1 MEKNEIQPNVQEW
14 IENQATF
21 QAQVKSWIAENGY
34 QKKAMWIIRDEI
46 DDSGSQSVEGVVID
60 LFHPVKLKLSRPNL
74 KIDPIYLHCTCH
86 TQKNED
92 SIRSAVEDI
101 NENLIKKLK
110 DISLY
115 L

>member
-1 MEKNEIQPNVQEW
+1 MGKNEIQPNVQEW
-14 IENQATF
+14 IENQAAF
-21 QAQVKSWIAENGY
+21 QAQVKSWTAEKSCP
-34 QKKAMWIIRDEI
+34 KKAMWIIRDEI
-46 DDSGSQSVEGVVID
+46 DDSVVID
-60 LFHPVKLKLSRPNL
+60 LFYPVNLKLSLPNL
-74 KIDPIYLHCTCH
+74 EINPIYLHCACH

-101 NENLIKKLK
+101 NERLINKLK